1 MVCAVLSDSA
11 CGMVDARCRATH
23 DCEKQVDPTLLYRSG
38 AHIAGLNAGLCVAYP
53 LISVAYHIPNKSIAN
68 MRSSLV
74 SLFAVL
80 PAWVS
85 AQTHGEG
92 EEGSSMGPVA
102 FMWPNDRVWD
112 AAHDNTAPCG
122 STAGPS
128 NRTIFPLSQGSVAL
142 SIADDAWHVAFRLAV
157 SDNPTIQA
165 DFNDQVVENITDID
179 PGHQCYKIEALEG
192 IQAGTNATIQ
202 LEYWAD
208 YEGEN
213 NGRNQSFFAC
223 ADIIFVETQKFNLQV
238 PCFNVTSDDFAA
250 PTPSLTTAPTNTGLS
265 ATDSP
270 TAGQSSGDDGLSTG
284 AKAGIAV
291 GAVLGG
297 LALFGALGFFFWRRG
312 RNAGLQGKDQYE
324 LRAKNLTTPEGERP
338 AAV

>member
-1 MVCAVLSDSA
+1 
-11 CGMVDARCRATH
+11 
-23 DCEKQVDPTLLYRSG
+23 
-38 AHIAGLNAGLCVAYP
+38 
-53 LISVAYHIPNKSIAN
+53 
-68 MRSSLV
+68 MRSSIL
-74 SLFAVL
+74 SFFAVL

-85 AQTHGEG
+85 AQAHGEG

-102 FMWPNDRVWD
+102 FMWPNDRIWD

-142 SIADDAWHVAFRLAV
+142 SIADNAWHVAFRLAV
-157 SDNPTIQA
+157 SDNPTTQA
-165 DFNDQVVENITDID
+165 DFDDQVVDNITDID
-179 PGHQCYKIEALEG
+179 PGHQCYKIDALDG
-192 IQAGTNATIQ
+192 IIAGANATIQ
-202 LEYWAD
+202 LEYWAE

-213 NGRNQSFFAC
+213 DGRNQSFFAC
-223 ADIIFVETQKFNLQV
+223 ADITFVEPQNFNLQA

-250 PTPSLTTAPTNTGLS
+250 PTPSSTSSTAAPTNAGLS

-270 TAGQSSGDDGLSTG
+270 IAGPSSSDDGLSTG

-291 GAVLGG
+291 GAVIGG
-297 LALFGALGFFFWRRG
+297 LALIGALGFYLWRRG

-324 LRAKNLTTPEGERP
+324 LRAKNLTTPEGERS